1 MSDPMIGWIRS
12 AASRPGEARID
23 MANARRSSP
32 TLRRRR
38 LEDEL
43 KRLRLERGMP
53 STEVAKTLGW
63 SQGKLSKME
72 GGEWIRPNP
81 RDAEDLGRLYG
92 VDEDKLAELV
102 QLARDSREKD
112 GWWYPYRKQ
121 ISHEYSAYIGFEAGA
136 SELFVFE
143 PLMVHGL
150 LQTEDYARTVIA
162 ASSAE
167 LSPGQVE
174 QRVEIRA
181 RRQDL
186 LSRPDDPL
194 RLWVVLHEAALR
206 TLVGDGAAMG
216 DQLGYLL
223 EMAKLAKVSIQVIP
237 FTAGAHAGIT
247 GGFTIMAFPEEQ
259 DPDVAY
265 VENPAG
271 QHFIEAAEEVTNF
284 KVAFQRLQARALSL
298 EDSAVFIAEMA
309 K

>member
-1 MSDPMIGWIRS
+1 MTTP
-12 AASRPGEARID
+12 
-23 MANARRSSP
+23 RRSSP

-43 KRLRLERGMP
+43 KRLRHERRLS
-53 STEVAKTLGW
+53 STEVARTLGW

-72 GGEWIRPNP
+72 SGEWIRPNP
-81 RDAEDLGRLYG
+81 RDAEDLGKLYG
-92 VDEDKLAELV
+92 VDDAKLNELI

-136 SELFVFE
+136 AELFAFE
-143 PLMVHGL
+143 PLMIHGL
-150 LQTEDYARTVIA
+150 LQTEDYARSIFA
-162 ASSAE
+162 ASAAE
-167 LSPGQVE
+167 MSPEDVE
-174 QRVEIRA
+174 QRVAIRA
-181 RRQDL
+181 TRQEL
-186 LSRPDDPL
+186 VTRADDPL

-206 TLVGDGAAMG
+206 TVVGDEAVMAA
-216 DQLGYLL
+216 QLSHLA
-223 EMAKLAKVSIQVIP
+223 EVSKLAKVTIQVMP

-247 GGFTIMAFPEEQ
+247 GGFTIMAFPDEL

-271 QHFIEAAEEVTNF
+271 QHFIEDGEEVGRF
-284 KVAFQRLQARALSL
+284 KVAFQRLQAKALSIEASL
-298 EDSAVFIAEMA
+298 DLIADMA